1 MTALLLLTA
10 ALALLVLPGAG
21 ICLAAGTRWRDAI
34 AAGPALTL
42 AVVAVGSAVTAAA
55 DLRWGLVSA
64 GLTALAALACAAA
77 VGIAGRVRAR
87 SAHRT
92 GEGEYD
98 DDEASRR
105 GPGPGVADLVVV
117 VLAAVPALQVL
128 VATRGLTAIPQGW
141 DALFHGGATRFIAET
156 GRAGVTDLGPVS
168 QPANPHFFYPD
179 TYHAL
184 AALLLGLPGGA
195 GAWSLNAM
203 PGVLNALSAVTGV
216 AFVLGAAA
224 LTGRVCGGSRLA
236 AVGAAVVAASA
247 WTFPYLALGRGPVLP
262 FALGVAVIPGVV
274 LLGEQLA
281 ARRPRMVSHALLLGA
296 AMAGAWSVHPS
307 VALAAAIPLAA
318 QALAGVVAA
327 PGLRPRLAV
336 AGGFVLAAAPAGLYA
351 GWSVSMT
358 SAGTAESLAG
368 FSWPREVGVPRA
380 AAAVFDLGPT
390 PVASV
395 GIAVAVLLGL
405 AAALVNPAHRRALA
419 APVAALVVYG
429 ALYVLAAAV
438 EGDWVRTFTG
448 FWWDDFY
455 RFSAL
460 LVLPAAV
467 LAGAGVRAL
476 IPRGSA
482 RRPEARA
489 GVAVVALLGVLA
501 ASGHA
506 VLARDLRVWG
516 YGDGPAVNARERIV
530 LDALAE
536 RHDGGVVLN
545 DPFDGTAWVYA
556 LHGVPVVFGAPL
568 ADDPVAQVGGDRMV
582 LYTSVNRYG
591 FDPVVTRTARDL
603 DVRWVVVGTGSVGGP
618 GRPGGFIG
626 LRFNPHLRLVAETTG
641 ARLYEVLPVP
651 VDHPPLLPPPGIPAV
666 TPGAQPPN
674 TDAPLVDL
682 PLVDA
687 PLDDLPVDDSAPT
700 GPATSLDGTTGS

>member
-1 MTALLLLTA
+1 MTALLLLA
-10 ALALLVLPGAG
+10 AATALLVLPGAG
-21 ICLAAGTRWRDAI
+21 ICLAAGTRWRDAV

-64 GLTALAALACAAA
+64 GVTALAALACAAT

-87 SAHRT
+87 SADRVGGRVT
-92 GEGEYD
+92 RRLPGEGD
-98 DDEASRR
+98 DDEVSRR

-117 VLAAVPALQVL
+117 LLAAIPAVQVL

-141 DALFHGGATRFIAET
+141 DAIFHGGATRFIAET

-184 AALLLGLPGGA
+184 AALLLALPGE
-195 GAWSLNAM
+195 LM
-203 PGVLNALSAVTGV
+203 PGVLDALSAVTGV
-216 AFVLGAAA
+216 AFVLGAAVFA
-224 LTGRVCGGSRLA
+224 GRVCGGSRLA
-236 AVGAAVVAASA
+236 AVGAAMVAASA

-281 ARRPRMVSHALLLGA
+281 ARRPGMVAHALLLGA
-296 AMAGAWSVHPS
+296 GMVGAWSVHPS

-336 AGGFVLAAAPAGLYA
+336 AGGFILAAVPAGLYA
-351 GWSVSMT
+351 GWSISMT

-368 FSWPREVGVPRA
+368 FSWPREVSVPRA
-380 AAAVFDLGPT
+380 VAAVFDLGPT

-395 GIAVAVLLGL
+395 GITVAVLLGL
-405 AAALVNPAHRRALA
+405 VAAVVNPARRRALA

-455 RFSAL
+455 RFSSL

-482 RRPEARA
+482 RRPEART
-489 GVAVVALLGVLA
+489 GVAVAALLGVLA

-516 YGDGPAVNARERIV
+516 YDDGPAVNAQERIV

-545 DPFDGTAWVYA
+545 DPFDGTAWAYA

-568 ADDPVAQVGGDRMV
+568 ADDPLAQVGGDRMV
-582 LYTSVNRYG
+582 LYTSANRYG
-591 FDPVVTRTARDL
+591 FDPVVTRIVRDL
-603 DVRWVVVGTGSVGGP
+603 DVRWVVVGTGAVGGP

-626 LRFNPHLRLVAETTG
+626 LRFNPHLRLVEETSG

-651 VDHPPLLPPPGIPAV
+651 ADHPPLLPPPGIPAV
-666 TPGAQPPN
+666 TPGEQPAN
-674 TDAPLVDL
+674 TDTPLVDL

-687 PLDDLPVDDSAPT
+687 PLDDLPVDDSATAGPT
-700 GPATSLDGTTGS
+700 ASLDGAIGS

>member
-1 MTALLLLTA
+1 MTPLLLLA
-10 ALALLVLPGAG
+10 AVFALLVVPGAV
-21 ICLAAGTRWRDAI
+21 ICLVAGTRWRDAV

-42 AVVAVGSAVTAAA
+42 AVVAVGSAVTATA

-64 GLTALAALACAAA
+64 RVAALVVLAGAA
-77 VGIAGRVRAR
+77 GLRIAARVAAHRAR
-87 SAHRT
+87 RNSQ
-92 GEGEYD
+92 GEHD
-98 DDEASRR
+98 NDEARR
-105 GPGPGVADLVVV
+105 RRPGPGVGDLVVV
-117 VLAAVPALQVL
+117 VLTVVPAVHVL
-128 VATRGLTAIPQGW
+128 IATRALSAIPQGW

-156 GRAGVTDLGPVS
+156 GRAGVTDLAPVS
-168 QPANPHFFYPD
+168 QPANPHFYYPD

-195 GAWSLNAM
+195 ESWMRIAL
-203 PGVLNALSAVTGV
+203 PEVLNALSAVTGV
-216 AFVLGAAA
+216 VFVLGVAVLA
-224 LTGRVCGGSRLA
+224 GRLCGGSRFA

-262 FALGVAVIPGVV
+262 FALGVAVIPGLV

-281 ARRPRMVSHALLLGA
+281 ARRRPTVAHALLLGA
-296 AMAGAWSVHPS
+296 GMAGAWSVHPS

-318 QALAGVVAA
+318 QLVAGVVAA

-336 AGGFVLAAAPAGLYA
+336 AGGFALSALPAAAYA
-351 GWSVSMT
+351 GWSLTQVS
-358 SAGTAESLAG
+358 SGTAESLAG
-368 FSWPREVGVPRA
+368 FSWPREVGVARA
-380 AAAVFDLGPT
+380 VAAVFDLGPT

-405 AAALVNPAHRRALA
+405 AAAVAVPARRRPLA

-438 EGDWVRTFTG
+438 EGDWVRSITG
-448 FWWDDFY
+448 FWWDDSH
-455 RFSAL
+455 RFAAL
-460 LVLPAAV
+460 LVLPSAV

-476 IPRGSA
+476 VPRGSL
-482 RRPEARA
+482 RRPAA
-489 GVAVVALLGVLA
+489 GATVATVAVLALLV

-516 YGDGPAVNARERIV
+516 YGDGPAVTAQERVV

-536 RHDGGVVLN
+536 RYDGGTVLN

-568 ADDPVAQVGGDRMV
+568 ADDPVAQVGADRMT

-591 FDPVVTRTARDL
+591 FDPQVTRIVRDL
-603 DVRWVVVGTGSVGGP
+603 DVRWVIVGTGVVGGP

-626 LRFNPHLRLVAETTG
+626 LRFNPYLRLVESSPG

-651 VDHPPLLPPPGIPAV
+651 ADRPPLLPPPGIPAV
-666 TPGAQPPN
+666 TPPGQPPN
-674 TDAPLVDL
+674 TDSPV
-682 PLVDA
+682 VDA
-687 PLDDLPVDDSAPT
+687 PPADAPPVDAPPA
-700 GPATSLDGTTGS
+700 GAATSLGGATGP